1 MSKNKH
7 KKIADAF
14 AELNSTLNEKK
25 DNYLEDISKVISKA
39 IK

>member
-1 MSKNKH
+1 MGNRH

-14 AELNSTLNEKK
+14 AELNSTLDEKK
-25 DNYLEDISKVISKA
+25 DNYLEEISKTINKA